1 MLRGEN
7 INLRALEPSDL
18 DVLYNWENDTSI
30 WKVSQTIAPFSKN
43 ILAKYLENA
52 HQDIFTAKQLR
63 LMIEKNN
70 TAIGTIELFDFD
82 PVNLRCGIGI
92 WIVDEENRRK
102 GYAKEA
108 LTLIIK
114 YAFSNLHLNQIYCN
128 ISSRNQ
134 ASINL
139 FGSLDFQ
146 LVGVKSKW
154 NKTPEGWEDE
164 LLFQLLCD

>member
-1 MLRGEN
+1 MLRGEY

-43 ILAKYLENA
+43 ILAKYLENT

-102 GYAKEA
+102 GYAKES

>member
-63 LMIEKNN
+63 LMIEKDN
-70 TAIGTIELFDFD
+70 TPIGTIELFDFD

-102 GYAKEA
+102 GYAKES

-154 NKTPEGWEDE
+154 NKTHEGWEDE

>member
-1 MLRGEN
+1 MLKGEN

-82 PVNLRCGIGI
+82 PVNL
-92 WIVDEENRRK
+92 
-102 GYAKEA
+102 
-108 LTLIIK
+108 
-114 YAFSNLHLNQIYCN
+114 
-128 ISSRNQ
+128 
-134 ASINL
+134 
-139 FGSLDFQ
+139 
-146 LVGVKSKW
+146 
-154 NKTPEGWEDE
+154 
-164 LLFQLLCD
+164 

>member
-7 INLRALEPSDL
+7 INLRALDPSDL

-63 LMIEKNN
+63 LMIEKDN
-70 TAIGTIELFDFD
+70 TPIGTIELFDFD

-154 NKTPEGWEDE
+154 NNTPEGWEDE